1 MRATLLSSLLAGRLA
16 TLTVV
21 AMAAIAP
28 SVHAS
33 TITVVNGSFEQTL
46 TRTSSEFGDLYPSQ
60 QVTGWTTSGYNF
72 VYRPNTADSTGA
84 NGQYGN
90 VQLWGP
96 KNGSA
101 NSLTG
106 SPDGGN
112 YLAMDGAYLTEPLSQ
127 TLSGLT
133 VGAQTT
139 VTFYYAG
146 AQQFGF
152 NGATTEGFKV
162 SLGGQTM
169 STSIL
174 NNVNH
179 GFTGWQKASLTF
191 TATNTSEVLSF
202 LAVGT
207 PNGVPPMSLLD
218 GVSVSDNT
226 SPVPEPSS
234 LVLLGSGLLG
244 AAGAIRRKLAR
255 P

>member
-1 MRATLLSSLLAGRLA
+1 MQARLLSSLLKGSFA

-21 AMAAIAP
+21 AIAAIAP
-28 SVHAS
+28 CAHAS
-33 TITVVNGSFEQTL
+33 TITVVNGSFEETL
-46 TRTSSEFGDLYPSQ
+46 IKSSAEFGDRYSSQ

-72 VYRPNTADSTGA
+72 VFLPNTADGA
-84 NGQYGN
+84 GAAGQYN
-90 VQLWGP
+90 AVPLWGP

-101 NSLTG
+101 NGLTG

-112 YLAMDGAYLTEPLSQ
+112 YLAMDGDYGVAPVSQ
-127 TLSGLT
+127 TLHGLT
-133 VGAQTT
+133 IGAQTT

-146 AQQFGF
+146 AQQYNY

-162 SLGGQTM
+162 SLGAQTLATPVLDNA
-169 STSIL
+169 S
-174 NNVNH
+174 H

-191 TATNTSEVLSF
+191 TATDTNEVLSF

-207 PNGVPPMSLLD
+207 PAGTPPMSLLD
-218 GVSVSDNT
+218 GVSVTDNT

-234 LVLLGSGLLG
+234 FVLFGSGLLG

-255 P
+255 A